1 MENTNFLQ
9 SGTLK
14 KRMVYEDSDDD
25 ELSLSDSSPKI
36 SKKSQ
41 PKKYEDSEDE
51 YGEESEE
58 EKYEE
63 EESEEEETKQRGGR
77 MKKYVDSDEE
87 EETPKKKPSK
97 KSPKKPAEKIEE
109 EIIDP
114 EFLTHIPSYT
124 AYTTVQRR
132 GKQKDFGYI
141 SDPSIEKLRMAIQQI
156 NNITLTFDEA
166 DIESIVGS
174 GSTTRNIDILNPIC
188 YVLGYSIVDNNGD
201 ISKSHIH
208 NIFTK
213 ILKNLD
219 TKIEQ
224 PDIIRYA
231 RLWAQVKRSY
241 KHIST

>member
-25 ELSLSDSSPKI
+25 KLSLSDSSPKI

-63 EESEEEETKQRGGR
+63 ESEEEETKQRGGR
-77 MKKYVDSDEE
+77 IKKYVDSDEE
-87 EETPKKKPSK
+87 EETPKKKISK
-97 KSPKKPAEKIEE
+97 KSPKKPEEKVEE

-132 GKQKDFGYI
+132 GKQKDFGYV
-141 SDPSIEKLRMAIQQI
+141 SDPSIEKLRMAMQQI
-156 NNITLTFDEA
+156 NTITLTFDDA

-174 GSTTRNIDILNPIC
+174 GSSTRNIDILNPIC
-188 YVLGYSIVDNNGD
+188 YVLGYSIVDKNGD
-201 ISKSHIH
+201 INKSQIQ